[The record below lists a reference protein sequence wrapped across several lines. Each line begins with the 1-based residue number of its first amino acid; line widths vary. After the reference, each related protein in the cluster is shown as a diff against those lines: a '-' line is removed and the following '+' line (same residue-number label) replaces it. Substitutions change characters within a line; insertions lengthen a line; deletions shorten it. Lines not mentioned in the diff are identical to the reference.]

1 LWRVDIISTPLATP
15 VDSEF
20 VVFILLGM
28 IFIGSLVESKTKIPY
43 TITLIVIGIIV
54 SFLVYLGIINNNFI
68 DIRQFKFDPN
78 LIVNFLIPPLIFE
91 AMMQVDY
98 YREYKPVRIPV
109 LLFSTVGV
117 VITTIVVG
125 FIMIYVAHLPFA
137 LSFLFA
143 ALISSTDAAI
153 VIQTFKRTRVPKMLA
168 RILEMESSFNDAT
181 TIILFSSVVVFV
193 YGSNS
198 PSFVTE
204 SLTAAN
210 NIFDIKDLNNL
221 FGGLVYFL
229 FVFFGGIFIGLIVA
243 IIGNRLHTLINDP
256 FSDTALTIAGVFGAV
271 TLANSLGVSG
281 LIAVAIGGLF
291 FGNVTMKRESTM
303 SQDVRKAVSYFW
315 QIAAFFANS
324 IIFFYMGITMN
335 IISISQNILLIILA
349 FIVVLIARAASVYPI
364 LSIVNKLGKKKIPS
378 IWNNVIM
385 IGGMR
390 GALAVALVTSLPAGE
405 LKDKLEAL
413 TFGVVLASLIIQYI
427 ALTKYI
433 KKKTSSLSSD
443 MEDKN

>member
-1 LWRVDIISTPLATP
+1 L
-15 VDSEF
+15 
-20 VVFILLGM
+20 
-28 IFIGSLVESKTKIPY
+28 PY
-43 TITLIVIGIIV
+43 
-54 SFLVYLGIINNNFI
+54 
-68 DIRQFKFDPN
+68 
-78 LIVNFLIPPLIFE
+78 
-91 AMMQVDY
+91 
-98 YREYKPVRIPV
+98 
-109 LLFSTVGV
+109 
-117 VITTIVVG
+117 
-125 FIMIYVAHLPFA
+125 A

-210 NIFDIKDLNNL
+210 NVFGIKDLNNL
-221 FGGLVYFL
+221 FGGLVYFP

-291 FGNVTMKRESTM
+291 FGNVTMNRESTM
-303 SQDVRKAVSYFW
+303 SQDVGKAVSYFW

-364 LSIVNKLGKKKIPS
+364 LSIVNKIGKKKIPS

-405 LKDKLEAL
+405 LKDNLEA
-413 TFGVVLASLIIQYI
+413 
-427 ALTKYI
+427 
-433 KKKTSSLSSD
+433 
-443 MEDKN
+443 

>member
-1 LWRVDIISTPLATP
+1 
-15 VDSEF
+15 
-20 VVFILLGM
+20 M

-109 LLFSTVGV
+109 LLLSTVGV

-210 NIFDIKDLNNL
+210 NVFDIKDLNNL

-256 FSDTALTIAGVFGAV
+256 FSDTALTIAGIFGAV
-271 TLANSLGVSG
+271 TLANSLGVSW
-281 LIAVAIGGLF
+281 LLAVAIGDLF
-291 FGNVTMKRESTM
+291 FVNATMKRESTM

-324 IIFFYMGITMN
+324 IFFICE
-335 IISISQNILLIILA
+335 
-349 FIVVLIARAASVYPI
+349 YP
-364 LSIVNKLGKKKIPS
+364 
-378 IWNNVIM
+378 
-385 IGGMR
+385 
-390 GALAVALVTSLPAGE
+390 
-405 LKDKLEAL
+405 
-413 TFGVVLASLIIQYI
+413 
-427 ALTKYI
+427 
-433 KKKTSSLSSD
+433 
-443 MEDKN
+443 

>member
-1 LWRVDIISTPLATP
+1 
-15 VDSEF
+15 
-20 VVFILLGM
+20 M

-109 LLFSTVGV
+109 LLLSTVGV

>member
-1 LWRVDIISTPLATP
+1 
-15 VDSEF
+15 
-20 VVFILLGM
+20 M

-109 LLFSTVGV
+109 LLLSTVGV
-117 VITTIVVG
+117 VITSIVVG
-125 FIMIYVAHLPFA
+125 FIMIYVAHLSFA

-210 NIFDIKDLNNL
+210 NVFDIKDLNNL

-349 FIVVLIARAASVYPI
+349 FIVVLIARAVSVYPI